1 MKWIWVSGAWRITS
15 QQVEKDVRQN
25 VKNVIKDGNG
35 IVTGGALNVDS
46 FALDEVLKQNPN
58 AQKIKVFL
66 PVSLELYSAYYRK
79 RAREGVITEL
89 QAEKLIEQL
98 SKLKK
103 INPKALVE
111 NRENKRVDQESYYE
125 RNTEVVGHADEM
137 LVFQVNKSAGTQD
150 AIDKAKK
157 KNIGVKLFSYNM

>member
-1 MKWIWVSGAWRITS
+1 MKWIGVSGAWRITS